1 MLKIGLTGGI
11 GSGKTKVSKIFA
23 EKGFK
28 IFNSDEIAKTI
39 MRNDHSV
46 KNSIINFFG
55 TNSYIGDNLNSKY
68 ISEIIYSDKDKLN
81 YLNSLVHPKVFHQFE
96 KVLKSNLNSKILV
109 ESAILFESNF
119 HKILDYNIL
128 LISPKAQRINRVIKR
143 DNIKKS
149 DIKKIMNVQWSD
161 KKKISLATFV
171 IENINFS
178 ETSVQILSLIS
189 KIESLVC
196 NVATVFFAII

>member
-11 GSGKTKVSKIFA
+11 GSGKTKVSKIFS

-28 IFNSDEIAKTI
+28 IFNSDEIAKMI
-39 MRNDHSV
+39 IRNDNSV

-55 TNSYIGDNLNSKY
+55 ANSYIGENLNSKY
-68 ISEIIYSDKDKLN
+68 ISEIVYNEKDKLN
-81 YLNSLVHPKVFHQFE
+81 YLNSIVHPKVFYQFE
-96 KVLKSNLNSKILV
+96 KFMKSNLNSKILV

-119 HKILDYNIL
+119 YKMLDDNIL
-128 LISPKAQRINRVIKR
+128 LISPKAQRIDRIIKR
-143 DNIKKS
+143 DNIKRS
-149 DIKKIMNVQWSD
+149 DIEKIMKVQWSD

-178 ETSVQILSLIS
+178 ETSIQILSLIS
-189 KIESLVC
+189 KIESLSEKK
-196 NVATVFFAII
+196 

>member
-11 GSGKTKVSKIFA
+11 GSGKTMVSKIFA
-23 EKGFK
+23 EKGYK
-28 IFNSDEIAKTI
+28 IFNSDEIAKMI
-39 MRNDHSV
+39 IKNDFSV

-55 TNSYIGDNLNSKY
+55 TNSYIGDDLNSRY
-68 ISEIIYSDKDKLN
+68 ISEIIYSDKVKLN
-81 YLNSLVHPKVFHQFE
+81 YLNSLVHPMVFHQFE
-96 KVLKSNLNSKILV
+96 KFLKSNLNSKILV

-119 HKILDYNIL
+119 YKMLDDNIL
-128 LISPKAQRINRVIKR
+128 LISPKADRISRIIKR
-143 DNIKKS
+143 DNINRS
-149 DIKKIMNVQWSD
+149 EIEKIMSVQWSD

-189 KIESLVC
+189 KIESLSEKK
-196 NVATVFFAII
+196 

>member
-11 GSGKTKVSKIFA
+11 GAGKTKVSKIFA

-28 IFNSDEIAKTI
+28 IFNSDQIAKKI
-39 MRNDHSV
+39 IRNDHSV
-46 KNSIINFFG
+46 KKSIINFFG
-55 TNSYIGDNLNSKY
+55 TNSYIGYNLNSKY
-68 ISEIIYSDKDKLN
+68 ISEIVYSDNYKLN

-96 KVLKSNLNSKILV
+96 KFLKSNLNSKILV

-119 HKILDYNIL
+119 YKMLDDNIL
-128 LISPKAQRINRVIKR
+128 LISPKAQRINRIIKR
-143 DNIKKS
+143 DNKSRS
-149 DIKKIMNVQWSD
+149 DIEKIMNVQWPD

-178 ETSVQILSLIS
+178 ETSMQILSLIS
-189 KIESLVC
+189 KIESLSEKK
-196 NVATVFFAII
+196 

>member
-28 IFNSDEIAKTI
+28 IFNSDEIAKTV
-39 MRNDHSV
+39 MRNDNSV

-119 HKILDYNIL
+119 YKMLDDNIL
-128 LISPKAQRINRVIKR
+128 LISPKADRISRIIKR
-143 DNIKKS
+143 DNINRS
-149 DIKKIMNVQWSD
+149 EIEKIMSAQWSD
-161 KKKISLATFV
+161 KKKISLATYV
-171 IENINFS
+171 IENINFA
-178 ETSVQILSLIS
+178 ETSMQILSLIS
-189 KIESLVC
+189 KIELLSEKK
-196 NVATVFFAII
+196 

>member
-1 MLKIGLTGGI
+1 M
-11 GSGKTKVSKIFA
+11 
-23 EKGFK
+23 
-28 IFNSDEIAKTI
+28 
-39 MRNDHSV
+39 
-46 KNSIINFFG
+46 
-55 TNSYIGDNLNSKY
+55 
-68 ISEIIYSDKDKLN
+68 
-81 YLNSLVHPKVFHQFE
+81 
-96 KVLKSNLNSKILV
+96 KSNLNSKILV

-171 IENINFS
+171 IENTNFS

-189 KIESLVC
+189 KIESLSEKK
-196 NVATVFFAII
+196 